1 MKWKQ
6 TLARVLLWG
15 CLLGLLP
22 AAAGA
27 QENGRPDSGE
37 VGLFE
42 ETILS
47 GITRLCVRTSHRTYT
62 FLCEGGEA
70 VCLDGG
76 KADEEIFST
85 LLEEIRDREYEK
97 TTAFTPQ
104 TQPVAVVELQE
115 GTRTYEASF
124 YSEGDR
130 ECSEVI
136 VRGNGKL
143 RYLQTESWRIGTM
156 LLTCE
161 GAWSADAN

>member
-6 TLARVLLWG
+6 TLARVLCWG

-22 AAAGA
+22 APAGA
-27 QENGRPDSGE
+27 QENGRTDAGE

-42 ETILS
+42 GITLS
-47 GITRLCVRTSHRTYT
+47 GITRLCVRTSGRTYT
-62 FLCEGGEA
+62 FVCTGGQA

-76 KADEEIFST
+76 KADEEIFAT
-85 LLEEIRDREYEK
+85 LLEEIREQEYEK
-97 TTAFTPQ
+97 TPAFTPQ
-104 TQPVAVVELQE
+104 TRPVAVVELQE
-115 GTRTYEASF
+115 GAATYEASF

-136 VRGNGKL
+136 VQGNGKL

-161 GAWSADAN
+161 GAWSTDAN